1 MSIFHAIVLGLVQGL
16 TEFLPISSSGHLILA
31 PWLFG
36 WNDFVDITNPANGL
50 AIQKAFD
57 TSLHLGTL
65 IAVLFYL
72 RADLVPYVREGIK
85 VVVTPKKAN
94 KTVGRRAWMFV
105 LSAVPAGIA
114 GAIAEEWITEKLG
127 TPAMVAISLMV
138 FGAIL
143 IWADRQ
149 VGTRDVDTFST
160 RDALL
165 IGAAQVIALN
175 PGTSRSGIT
184 ITAARKFG
192 FSRDAAA
199 RVSFLM
205 SVPVIGGAVLLKLAK
220 LAKDGIPDG
229 LLTPMIV
236 GIIAAG
242 ISGWIAMWG
251 MIRLLRSRSFTPFV
265 MYRFVA
271 GFSVLALLAT
281 SFR

>member
-36 WNDFVDITNPANGL
+36 WNDFNDL
-50 AIQKAFD
+50 EIQRAFD
-57 TSLHLGTL
+57 AALHLGTL
-65 IAVLFYL
+65 VAVLFYL
-72 RADLVPYVREGIK
+72 RADLIPYVREGIK
-85 VVVTPKKAN
+85 VVVAPKKAN
-94 KTVGRRAWMFV
+94 KTIGRRAWLFV

-114 GAIAEEWITEKLG
+114 GALAENWITEKLG
-127 TPAMVAISLMV
+127 TPALIAISLML
-138 FGAIL
+138 FGVVL
-143 IWADRQ
+143 VWADRQ
-149 VGTRDVDTFST
+149 TGTRDLDSFST

-165 IGAAQVIALN
+165 IGAAQVLALN

-205 SVPVIGGAVLLKLAK
+205 SVPVIGGAVLLKLTK
-220 LAKDGIPDG
+220 LASDGIPDG
-229 LLTPMIV
+229 LLVPMIV
-236 GIIAAG
+236 GIISAG

-265 MYRFVA
+265 MYRFVV
-271 GFSVLALLAT
+271 GISVLSILAT

>member
-36 WNDFVDITNPANGL
+36 WNDFSNLET
-50 AIQKAFD
+50 QRAFD
-57 TSLHLGTL
+57 AALHLGTL
-65 IAVLFYL
+65 VAVLFYL
-72 RADLVPYVREGIK
+72 RADLVPYVREGMK
-85 VVVTPKKAN
+85 VVVMPKKAN
-94 KTVGRRAWMFV
+94 TTVGRRAWMFV

-114 GAIAEEWITEKLG
+114 GALAEDWITKKLG
-127 TPAMVAISLMV
+127 TPALIAISLMV
-138 FGAIL
+138 FGL
-143 IWADRQ
+143 VLVWADRQ
-149 VGTRDVDTFST
+149 SGTRDLESFST

-165 IGAAQVIALN
+165 IGAAQVLALN

-205 SVPVIGGAVLLKLAK
+205 SVPVIGGAVLLKLTK
-220 LAKDGIPDG
+220 LASDGIPDG
-229 LLTPMIV
+229 LIIPMIV
-236 GIIAAG
+236 GIISAG

-265 MYRFVA
+265 VYRFIA
-271 GFSVLALLAT
+271 GIAVLALLST

>member
-1 MSIFHAIVLGLVQGL
+1 VSIFHAIVLGLVQGL

-36 WNDFVDITNPANGL
+36 WNDFSNLET
-50 AIQKAFD
+50 QRAFD
-57 TSLHLGTL
+57 AALHLGTL
-65 IAVLFYL
+65 VAVLFYL
-72 RADLVPYVREGIK
+72 RADLVPYVREGVK
-85 VVVTPKKAN
+85 MVVAPKKAN
-94 KTVGRRAWMFV
+94 TTIGRRAWMFV

-114 GAIAEEWITEKLG
+114 GALAEDWITKKLG
-127 TPAMVAISLMV
+127 TPALIAISLIV
-138 FGAIL
+138 FGVVL
-143 IWADRQ
+143 VWADRQ
-149 VGTRDVDTFST
+149 TGTRDLDSFST

-165 IGAAQVIALN
+165 IGAAQVLALN

-205 SVPVIGGAVLLKLAK
+205 SVPVIGGAVLLKLTK
-220 LAKDGIPDG
+220 LASDGIPDG
-229 LLTPMIV
+229 LIIPMIV
-236 GIIAAG
+236 GIISAG

-265 MYRFVA
+265 MYRLVA
-271 GFSVLALLAT
+271 GIAVLTLLST

>member
-16 TEFLPISSSGHLILA
+16 TEFLPISSSGHLILT

-36 WNDFVDITNPANGL
+36 WNDFSNLET
-50 AIQKAFD
+50 QRAFD
-57 TSLHLGTL
+57 AALHLGTL
-65 IAVLFYL
+65 VAVLFYL
-72 RADLVPYVREGIK
+72 RADLVPYVREGVR
-85 VVVTPKKAN
+85 VVVAPKKAN
-94 KTVGRRAWMFV
+94 TAIGRRAWMFV

-114 GAIAEEWITEKLG
+114 GALAEDWITKKLG
-127 TPAMVAISLMV
+127 TPALIAISLMV
-138 FGAIL
+138 FGL
-143 IWADRQ
+143 VLVWADRQ
-149 VGTRDVDTFST
+149 TGTRDLDSFST

-165 IGAAQVIALN
+165 IGAAQVLALN

-205 SVPVIGGAVLLKLAK
+205 SVPVIGGAVLLKLTK
-220 LAKDGIPDG
+220 LASDGIPDG
-229 LLTPMIV
+229 LLIPMIV
-236 GIIAAG
+236 GIISAG

-271 GFSVLALLAT
+271 GIAVLALLST

>member
-1 MSIFHAIVLGLVQGL
+1 VSIFHAIVLGLVQGL

-36 WNDFVDITNPANGL
+36 WNDFNDIE
-50 AIQKAFD
+50 IQRAFD
-57 TSLHLGTL
+57 AALHLGTL
-65 IAVLFYL
+65 VAVLFYL
-72 RADLVPYVREGIK
+72 RADLIPYVREGIK
-85 VVVTPKKAN
+85 VVVAPKKAN
-94 KTVGRRAWMFV
+94 KTIGRRAWLFV

-114 GAIAEEWITEKLG
+114 GALAENWITEKLG
-127 TPAMVAISLMV
+127 TPALIAISLML
-138 FGAIL
+138 FGVVL
-143 IWADRQ
+143 VWADRQ
-149 VGTRDVDTFST
+149 TGTRDLDSFSK

-165 IGAAQVIALN
+165 IGAAQVLALN

-205 SVPVIGGAVLLKLAK
+205 SVPVIGGAVLLKLTK
-220 LAKDGIPDG
+220 LASDGIPDG
-229 LLTPMIV
+229 LIIPMIV
-236 GIIAAG
+236 GIVSAG

-265 MYRFVA
+265 MYRFVV
-271 GFSVLALLAT
+271 GISVLSILAT

>member
-1 MSIFHAIVLGLVQGL
+1 MSIIHAIVLGLVQGL
-16 TEFLPISSSGHLILA
+16 TEFLPISSSGHLILT

-36 WNDFVDITNPANGL
+36 WNDFSNLET
-50 AIQKAFD
+50 QRAFD
-57 TSLHLGTL
+57 AALHLGTL
-65 IAVLFYL
+65 VAVLFYL
-72 RADLVPYVREGIK
+72 RTDLVPYVREGIK
-85 VVVTPKKAN
+85 VVVAPKKAN
-94 KTVGRRAWMFV
+94 STIGRRAWMFV

-114 GAIAEEWITEKLG
+114 GALAEDWITKKLG
-127 TPAMVAISLMV
+127 TPALIAISLMV
-138 FGAIL
+138 FGVVL
-143 IWADRQ
+143 VWADRQ
-149 VGTRDVDTFST
+149 TGTRDLESFST

-165 IGAAQVIALN
+165 IGAAQVLALN

-205 SVPVIGGAVLLKLAK
+205 SVPVIGGAVLLKLTK
-220 LAKDGIPDG
+220 LASDGIPDG
-229 LLTPMIV
+229 LIIPMIV
-236 GIIAAG
+236 GIISAG

-271 GFSVLALLAT
+271 GIAVLALLST

>member
-36 WNDFVDITNPANGL
+36 WNDFNDIE
-50 AIQKAFD
+50 IQRAFD
-57 TSLHLGTL
+57 AALHLGTL
-65 IAVLFYL
+65 VAVLFYL
-72 RADLVPYVREGIK
+72 RADLIPYVREGIK
-85 VVVTPKKAN
+85 VVVAPKKAN
-94 KTVGRRAWMFV
+94 KTIGRRAWLFV

-114 GAIAEEWITEKLG
+114 GALAENWITEKLG
-127 TPAMVAISLMV
+127 TPALIAISLML
-138 FGAIL
+138 FGVVL
-143 IWADRQ
+143 VWADRQ
-149 VGTRDVDTFST
+149 TGTRDLDSFST

-165 IGAAQVIALN
+165 IGAAQVLALN

-205 SVPVIGGAVLLKLAK
+205 SVPVIGGAVLLKLTK
-220 LAKDGIPDG
+220 LASDGIPDG
-229 LLTPMIV
+229 LLVPMIV
-236 GIIAAG
+236 GIISAG

-265 MYRFVA
+265 MYRFVV
-271 GFSVLALLAT
+271 GISVLSILAT

>member
-1 MSIFHAIVLGLVQGL
+1 VSIFHAIVLGLVQGL
-16 TEFLPISSSGHLILA
+16 TEFLPISSSGHLILT

-36 WNDFVDITNPANGL
+36 WNDFSNLET
-50 AIQKAFD
+50 QRAFD
-57 TSLHLGTL
+57 AALHLGTL

-72 RADLVPYVREGIK
+72 RADLVPYVREGVR
-85 VVVTPKKAN
+85 VVVAPKKAN
-94 KTVGRRAWMFV
+94 TAIGRRAWMFV

-114 GAIAEEWITEKLG
+114 GALAEDLITKKLG
-127 TPAMVAISLMV
+127 TPALIAISLMV
-138 FGAIL
+138 FGVVL
-143 IWADRQ
+143 VWADRQ
-149 VGTRDVDTFST
+149 TGTRDLDSFST

-165 IGAAQVIALN
+165 IGAAQVLALN

-205 SVPVIGGAVLLKLAK
+205 SVPVIGGAVLLKLTK
-220 LAKDGIPDG
+220 LASDGIPDG
-229 LLTPMIV
+229 LLIPMIV
-236 GIIAAG
+236 GIISAG

-265 MYRFVA
+265 VYRFVA
-271 GFSVLALLAT
+271 GIAVLALLST

>member
-36 WNDFVDITNPANGL
+36 WNDFTNVET
-50 AIQKAFD
+50 QRAFD
-57 TSLHLGTL
+57 VALHLGTL
-65 IAVLFYL
+65 VAVLFYL

-94 KTVGRRAWMFV
+94 TTIGRRAWMFV

-114 GAIAEEWITEKLG
+114 GALAEDWITKKLG
-127 TPAMVAISLMV
+127 TPALIAISLMV
-138 FGAIL
+138 FGVVL
-143 IWADRQ
+143 VWADRQ
-149 VGTRDVDTFST
+149 TGTRDLDSFST

-165 IGAAQVIALN
+165 IGAAQVLALN

-205 SVPVIGGAVLLKLAK
+205 SVPVIGGAVLLKMTK
-220 LAKDGIPDG
+220 LASDGIPDG
-229 LLTPMIV
+229 LIIPMIV
-236 GIIAAG
+236 GIISAG

-271 GFSVLALLAT
+271 GIAVLALLST

>member
-36 WNDFVDITNPANGL
+36 WNDFTNVET
-50 AIQKAFD
+50 QRAFD
-57 TSLHLGTL
+57 VAMHLGTL
-65 IAVLFYL
+65 VAVLFYL

-94 KTVGRRAWMFV
+94 TTIGRRAWMFV

-114 GAIAEEWITEKLG
+114 GAIAEDWITKKLG
-127 TPAMVAISLMV
+127 TPALIAVSLMV
-138 FGAIL
+138 FGL
-143 IWADRQ
+143 VLVWADRQ
-149 VGTRDVDTFST
+149 TGTRDLDSFST

-165 IGAAQVIALN
+165 IGAAQVLALN

-205 SVPVIGGAVLLKLAK
+205 SVPVIGGAVLLKLTK
-220 LAKDGIPDG
+220 LASDGIPDG
-229 LLTPMIV
+229 LIIPMIV
-236 GIIAAG
+236 GIISAG

-271 GFSVLALLAT
+271 GIAVLALLST

>member
-16 TEFLPISSSGHLILA
+16 TEFLPISSSGHLILT

-36 WNDFVDITNPANGL
+36 WNDFSNLET
-50 AIQKAFD
+50 QRAFD
-57 TSLHLGTL
+57 AALHLGTL
-65 IAVLFYL
+65 VAVLFYL
-72 RADLVPYVREGIK
+72 RADLVPYVREGVR
-85 VVVTPKKAN
+85 VVIAPKKAN
-94 KTVGRRAWMFV
+94 TAIGRRAWMFV

-114 GAIAEEWITEKLG
+114 GALAEDWITKKLG
-127 TPAMVAISLMV
+127 TPALIAISLMV
-138 FGAIL
+138 FGVVL
-143 IWADRQ
+143 VWADRQ
-149 VGTRDVDTFST
+149 TGKRDLDSFST

-165 IGAAQVIALN
+165 IGAAQVLALN

-199 RVSFLM
+199 RISFLM
-205 SVPVIGGAVLLKLAK
+205 SVPVIGGAVLLKLTK
-220 LAKDGIPDG
+220 LASDGIPDG
-229 LLTPMIV
+229 LLIPMIV
-236 GIIAAG
+236 GIISAG

-271 GFSVLALLAT
+271 GIAVLALLST

>member
-1 MSIFHAIVLGLVQGL
+1 VSIFHAIVLGLVQGL

-36 WNDFVDITNPANGL
+36 WNDFNDIE
-50 AIQKAFD
+50 IQRAFD
-57 TSLHLGTL
+57 AALHLGTL
-65 IAVLFYL
+65 VAVLFYL
-72 RADLVPYVREGIK
+72 RADLVPYVREGLK
-85 VVVTPKKAN
+85 VVVAPKKAN
-94 KTVGRRAWMFV
+94 KTIGRRAWMFV

-114 GAIAEEWITEKLG
+114 GALAENWITEKLG
-127 TPAMVAISLMV
+127 TPALIAISLML
-138 FGAIL
+138 FGVVL
-143 IWADRQ
+143 VWADRQ
-149 VGTRDVDTFST
+149 TGTRDLDSFST

-165 IGAAQVIALN
+165 IGAAQVLALN

-205 SVPVIGGAVLLKLAK
+205 SVPVIGGAVLLKLTK
-220 LAKDGIPDG
+220 LASDGIPDG
-229 LLTPMIV
+229 LLVPMIV
-236 GIIAAG
+236 GIVSAG

-265 MYRFVA
+265 LYRFVA
-271 GFSVLALLAT
+271 GIGVLSILAT

>member
-1 MSIFHAIVLGLVQGL
+1 VSIFHAIVLGLVQGL

-36 WNDFVDITNPANGL
+36 WNDFVDVANPENGL
-50 AIQKAFD
+50 AIQRAFD
-57 TSLHLGTL
+57 TALHLGTL
-65 IAVLFYL
+65 VAVLFYL

-85 VVVTPKKAN
+85 VVVAPKKAN
-94 KTVGRRAWMFV
+94 KSIGRRAWMFV

-114 GAIAEEWITEKLG
+114 GAIAESWITEKLG
-127 TPAMVAISLMV
+127 TPALIAVSLML
-138 FGAIL
+138 FGVVL

-149 VGTRDVDTFST
+149 TGTRDLDSFTT

-165 IGAAQVIALN
+165 MGAAQVLALN

-184 ITAARKFG
+184 ITAARTFG

-199 RVSFLM
+199 RASFLM
-205 SVPVIGGAVLLKLAK
+205 SVPVIGGAVLLKLTK
-220 LAKDGIPDG
+220 LAKDGIPEG

-271 GFSVLALLAT
+271 GISVLSILAT

>member
-36 WNDFVDITNPANGL
+36 WNDFNDL

-72 RADLVPYVREGIK
+72 RSDLVPYVREGIK
-85 VVVTPKKAN
+85 VVVAPKSAN
-94 KTVGRRAWMFV
+94 IAVGRRAWMFV
-105 LSAVPAGIA
+105 LSAIPAGIA
-114 GAIAEEWITEKLG
+114 GAIAEDWITEKLG
-127 TPAMVAISLMV
+127 TPALVAISLML
-138 FGAIL
+138 FGAVL
-143 IWADRQ
+143 VWADRQ
-149 VGTRDVDTFST
+149 SGTRDLDSFST

-220 LAKDGIPDG
+220 LANDGIPKG
-229 LLTPMIV
+229 FITPMIV
-236 GIIAAG
+236 GVIAAG
-242 ISGWIAMWG
+242 ISGWFAMWG

-271 GFSVLALLAT
+271 GISVLALLAS

>member
-36 WNDFVDITNPANGL
+36 WNDFNDIE
-50 AIQKAFD
+50 IQRAFD
-57 TSLHLGTL
+57 AALHLGTL
-65 IAVLFYL
+65 VAVLFYL
-72 RADLVPYVREGIK
+72 RADLVPYVREGLK
-85 VVVTPKKAN
+85 VVVAPKKAN
-94 KTVGRRAWMFV
+94 KTIGRRAWLFV

-114 GAIAEEWITEKLG
+114 GALAENWITEKLG
-127 TPAMVAISLMV
+127 TPALIAISLML
-138 FGAIL
+138 FGVVL
-143 IWADRQ
+143 VWADKQ
-149 VGTRDVDTFST
+149 TGTRDLDSFST

-165 IGAAQVIALN
+165 IGAAQVLALN

-205 SVPVIGGAVLLKLAK
+205 SVPLIGGAVLLKLTK
-220 LAKDGIPDG
+220 LASDGIPDG
-229 LLTPMIV
+229 LLVPMIV
-236 GIIAAG
+236 GIISAG

-265 MYRFVA
+265 MYRFVV
-271 GFSVLALLAT
+271 GISVLSILAT

>member
-1 MSIFHAIVLGLVQGL
+1 MSIFHAIVLGLIQGL

-36 WNDFVDITNPANGL
+36 WNDFSNIET
-50 AIQKAFD
+50 QRAFD
-57 TSLHLGTL
+57 TALHLGTL
-65 IAVLFYL
+65 VAVLFYL

-85 VVVTPKKAN
+85 LVAAPKKAN
-94 KTVGRRAWMFV
+94 KTIGRRAWMFV

-114 GAIAEEWITEKLG
+114 GALAENWITEKLG
-127 TPAMVAISLMV
+127 TPALIAISLMV
-138 FGAIL
+138 FGVVL
-143 IWADRQ
+143 VWADRQ
-149 VGTRDVDTFST
+149 TGTRDLDSFST

-165 IGAAQVIALN
+165 IGAAQVLALN

-205 SVPVIGGAVLLKLAK
+205 SVPVIGGAVLLKLTK
-220 LAKDGIPDG
+220 LASDGIPDG
-229 LLTPMIV
+229 LIIPMIV
-236 GIIAAG
+236 GIVSAG

-265 MYRFVA
+265 MYRFVV
-271 GFSVLALLAT
+271 GFGVLSILAT

>member
-36 WNDFVDITNPANGL
+36 WNDFNDIE
-50 AIQKAFD
+50 IQRAFD
-57 TSLHLGTL
+57 AALHLGTL
-65 IAVLFYL
+65 VAVLFYL
-72 RADLVPYVREGIK
+72 RADLIPYVREGIK
-85 VVVTPKKAN
+85 VVVAPKKAN
-94 KTVGRRAWMFV
+94 KVVGRRAWMFV

-114 GAIAEEWITEKLG
+114 GAIAENWITEKLG
-127 TPAMVAISLMV
+127 TPALIAISLML
-138 FGAIL
+138 FGVVL
-143 IWADRQ
+143 VWADRQ
-149 VGTRDVDTFST
+149 TGTRDLDSFST

-165 IGAAQVIALN
+165 IGAAQVLALN
-175 PGTSRSGIT
+175 PGTSRSVIT
-184 ITAARKFG
+184 ITAARTFG

-205 SVPVIGGAVLLKLAK
+205 SVPVIGGAVLLKLTK
-220 LAKDGIPDG
+220 LAKDGIPEG

-236 GIIAAG
+236 GIVAAG

-265 MYRFVA
+265 MYRFVV
-271 GFSVLALLAT
+271 GISVLSILAT

>member
-36 WNDFVDITNPANGL
+36 WNDFNDIE
-50 AIQKAFD
+50 IQRAFD
-57 TSLHLGTL
+57 AALHLGTL
-65 IAVLFYL
+65 VAVLFYL
-72 RADLVPYVREGIK
+72 RADLIPYVREGIK
-85 VVVTPKKAN
+85 VVVAPKKAN
-94 KTVGRRAWMFV
+94 KVVGRRAWMFV

-114 GAIAEEWITEKLG
+114 GAIAESWITEKLG
-127 TPAMVAISLMV
+127 TPALIAISLML
-138 FGAIL
+138 FGVVL
-143 IWADRQ
+143 VWADRQ
-149 VGTRDVDTFST
+149 TGTRDLDSFST

-165 IGAAQVIALN
+165 IGAAQVLALN

-184 ITAARKFG
+184 ITAARTFG

-205 SVPVIGGAVLLKLAK
+205 SVPVIGGAVLLKLTK
-220 LAKDGIPDG
+220 LAKDGIPEG

-236 GIIAAG
+236 GIVAAG

-265 MYRFVA
+265 MYRFAV
-271 GFSVLALLAT
+271 GIGVLSLLAT
-281 SFR
+281 SVR

>member
-1 MSIFHAIVLGLVQGL
+1 MSIFHAIVLGLIQGL

-36 WNDFVDITNPANGL
+36 WNDFNDL

-72 RADLVPYVREGIK
+72 RSDLVPYVREGIK
-85 VVVTPKKAN
+85 VVVAPKSAN
-94 KTVGRRAWMFV
+94 IAVGRRAWMFV
-105 LSAVPAGIA
+105 LSAIPAGIA
-114 GAIAEEWITEKLG
+114 GAIAEDWITEKLG
-127 TPAMVAISLMV
+127 TPALVAVSLML
-138 FGAIL
+138 FGAVL
-143 IWADRQ
+143 VWADRQ
-149 VGTRDVDTFST
+149 SGTRDLDSFST

-220 LAKDGIPDG
+220 LANDGIPKG
-229 LLTPMIV
+229 FITPMIV
-236 GIIAAG
+236 GVIAAG
-242 ISGWIAMWG
+242 ISGWFAMWG

-271 GFSVLALLAT
+271 GISVLALLAS

>member
-1 MSIFHAIVLGLVQGL
+1 VSIFHAIVLGLVQGL

-36 WNDFVDITNPANGL
+36 WNDFSNLET
-50 AIQKAFD
+50 QRAFD
-57 TSLHLGTL
+57 AALHLGTL
-65 IAVLFYL
+65 VAVLFYL
-72 RADLVPYVREGIK
+72 RADLVPYVREGIR
-85 VVVTPKKAN
+85 VVVSPKKAN
-94 KTVGRRAWMFV
+94 IAIGRRAWMFV

-114 GAIAEEWITEKLG
+114 GALAEDWITKKLG
-127 TPAMVAISLMV
+127 TPALIAISLMV
-138 FGAIL
+138 FGVVL
-143 IWADRQ
+143 VWADRQ
-149 VGTRDVDTFST
+149 TGTRDLDSFSM

-165 IGAAQVIALN
+165 IGAAQVLALN

-205 SVPVIGGAVLLKLAK
+205 SVPVIGGAVLLKMTK
-220 LAKDGIPDG
+220 LASDGIPDG
-229 LLTPMIV
+229 LLIPMIV
-236 GIIAAG
+236 GIISAG

-271 GFSVLALLAT
+271 GITVLALLST

>member
-1 MSIFHAIVLGLVQGL
+1 MSIFHAIVLGLIQGL

-36 WNDFVDITNPANGL
+36 WNDFNDI

-127 TPAMVAISLMV
+127 TPALVAISLMV

-149 VGTRDVDTFST
+149 VGTRDVYTFST
-160 RDALL
+160 LDALL

>member
-36 WNDFVDITNPANGL
+36 WNDFNDIE
-50 AIQKAFD
+50 IQRAFD
-57 TSLHLGTL
+57 AALHLGTL
-65 IAVLFYL
+65 VAVLFYL
-72 RADLVPYVREGIK
+72 RADLIPYVREGIK
-85 VVVTPKKAN
+85 VVVAPKKAN
-94 KTVGRRAWMFV
+94 KTIGRRAWLFV

-114 GAIAEEWITEKLG
+114 GALAENWITEKLG
-127 TPAMVAISLMV
+127 TPALIAISLML
-138 FGAIL
+138 FGVVL
-143 IWADRQ
+143 VWADRQ
-149 VGTRDVDTFST
+149 TGTRDLDSFST

-165 IGAAQVIALN
+165 IGAAQVLALN

-205 SVPVIGGAVLLKLAK
+205 SVPVIGGAVLLKLTK
-220 LAKDGIPDG
+220 LASDGIPDG
-229 LLTPMIV
+229 LLVPMIV
-236 GIIAAG
+236 GIVSAG

-265 MYRFVA
+265 MYRFVV
-271 GFSVLALLAT
+271 GISVLSILAT

>member
-1 MSIFHAIVLGLVQGL
+1 MSIFHAIVLGLIQGL

-36 WNDFVDITNPANGL
+36 WNDFSNIET
-50 AIQKAFD
+50 QRAFD
-57 TSLHLGTL
+57 TALHLGTL
-65 IAVLFYL
+65 VAVLFYL

-85 VVVTPKKAN
+85 LVAAPKKAN
-94 KTVGRRAWMFV
+94 KTIGRRAWMFV

-114 GAIAEEWITEKLG
+114 GALAENWITEKLG
-127 TPAMVAISLMV
+127 TPALIAISLMV
-138 FGAIL
+138 FGVVL
-143 IWADRQ
+143 VWADSQ
-149 VGTRDVDTFST
+149 TGTRDLDSFST

-165 IGAAQVIALN
+165 IGAAQVLALN

-205 SVPVIGGAVLLKLAK
+205 SVPVIGGAVLLKLTK
-220 LAKDGIPDG
+220 LASDGIPDG
-229 LLTPMIV
+229 LIIPMIV
-236 GIIAAG
+236 GIVSAG

-271 GFSVLALLAT
+271 GIAVLTLLST

>member
-1 MSIFHAIVLGLVQGL
+1 MLGLVQGL

-36 WNDFVDITNPANGL
+36 WNDFNDIE
-50 AIQKAFD
+50 IQRAFD
-57 TSLHLGTL
+57 AALHLGTL
-65 IAVLFYL
+65 VAVLFYL
-72 RADLVPYVREGIK
+72 RADLIPYVREGIK
-85 VVVTPKKAN
+85 VVVAPKKAN
-94 KTVGRRAWMFV
+94 KVVGRRAWMFV

-114 GAIAEEWITEKLG
+114 GAIAENWITEKLG
-127 TPAMVAISLMV
+127 TPALIAISLML
-138 FGAIL
+138 FGVVL
-143 IWADRQ
+143 VWADRQ
-149 VGTRDVDTFST
+149 TGTRDLNSFST

-165 IGAAQVIALN
+165 IGAAQVLALN

-184 ITAARKFG
+184 ITAARTFG

-205 SVPVIGGAVLLKLAK
+205 SVPVIGGAVLLKLTK
-220 LAKDGIPDG
+220 LAKDGIPEG

-236 GIIAAG
+236 GIVAAG

-265 MYRFVA
+265 MYRFAV
-271 GFSVLALLAT
+271 GIGVLSLLAT
-281 SFR
+281 SVR

>member
-36 WNDFVDITNPANGL
+36 WNDFNDL
-50 AIQKAFD
+50 EIQRAFD
-57 TSLHLGTL
+57 AALHLGTL
-65 IAVLFYL
+65 VAVLFYL

-85 VVVTPKKAN
+85 VVVAPKKAN
-94 KTVGRRAWMFV
+94 KTIGRRAWMFV

-114 GAIAEEWITEKLG
+114 GALAENWITEKLG
-127 TPAMVAISLMV
+127 TPALIAISLML
-138 FGAIL
+138 FGVVL
-143 IWADRQ
+143 VWADRQ
-149 VGTRDVDTFST
+149 TGTRDLDSFST

-165 IGAAQVIALN
+165 IGAAQVLALN

-205 SVPVIGGAVLLKLAK
+205 SVPVIGGAVLLKLTK
-220 LAKDGIPDG
+220 LASDGIPDG
-229 LLTPMIV
+229 LLVPMIV
-236 GIIAAG
+236 GIISAG

-265 MYRFVA
+265 MYRFVV
-271 GFSVLALLAT
+271 GISVLSILAT

>member
-36 WNDFVDITNPANGL
+36 WNDFSNLET
-50 AIQKAFD
+50 QRAFD
-57 TSLHLGTL
+57 AALHLGTL
-65 IAVLFYL
+65 VAVLIYL
-72 RADLVPYVREGIK
+72 RADLVPYVREGIR
-85 VVVTPKKAN
+85 VVVAPKKAN
-94 KTVGRRAWMFV
+94 IAIGRRAWTFV

-114 GAIAEEWITEKLG
+114 GALAEDWITKKLG
-127 TPAMVAISLMV
+127 TPALIAISLMV
-138 FGAIL
+138 FGAVL
-143 IWADRQ
+143 VWADRQ
-149 VGTRDVDTFST
+149 TGTRDLDSFST

-165 IGAAQVIALN
+165 IGAAQVLALN

-205 SVPVIGGAVLLKLAK
+205 SVPVIGGAVLLKLTK
-220 LAKDGIPDG
+220 LASDGIPDG
-229 LLTPMIV
+229 LLIPMIV
-236 GIIAAG
+236 GIISAG

-251 MIRLLRSRSFTPFV
+251 MIRLLRSRSFSPFV
-265 MYRFVA
+265 VYRFVA
-271 GFSVLALLAT
+271 GIAVLTLLST

>member
-1 MSIFHAIVLGLVQGL
+1 VSIFHAIVLGLIQGL

-36 WNDFVDITNPANGL
+36 WNDFSNIET
-50 AIQKAFD
+50 QRAFD
-57 TSLHLGTL
+57 TALHLGTL
-65 IAVLFYL
+65 VAVLFYL

-85 VVVTPKKAN
+85 LVAAPKKAN
-94 KTVGRRAWMFV
+94 KTIGRRAWMFV

-114 GAIAEEWITEKLG
+114 GALAENWITEKLG
-127 TPAMVAISLMV
+127 TPALIAISLMV
-138 FGAIL
+138 FGVVL
-143 IWADRQ
+143 VWADRQ
-149 VGTRDVDTFST
+149 IGTRDLDSFST

-165 IGAAQVIALN
+165 IGAAQVLALN

-205 SVPVIGGAVLLKLAK
+205 SVPVIGGAVLLKLTK
-220 LAKDGIPDG
+220 LASDGIPDG
-229 LLTPMIV
+229 LIIPMIV
-236 GIIAAG
+236 GIVSAG

-271 GFSVLALLAT
+271 GIAVLTLLST

>member
-36 WNDFVDITNPANGL
+36 WNDFNDIE
-50 AIQKAFD
+50 IQRAFD
-57 TSLHLGTL
+57 AALHLGTL
-65 IAVLFYL
+65 VAVLFYL
-72 RADLVPYVREGIK
+72 RADLIPYVREGIK
-85 VVVTPKKAN
+85 VVVAPKKAN
-94 KTVGRRAWMFV
+94 KTIGRRAWMFV

-114 GAIAEEWITEKLG
+114 GAIAENWITEKLG
-127 TPAMVAISLMV
+127 TPALIAISLML
-138 FGAIL
+138 FGVVL
-143 IWADRQ
+143 VWADRQ
-149 VGTRDVDTFST
+149 TGTRDLDSFST

-165 IGAAQVIALN
+165 IGAAQVLALN

-184 ITAARKFG
+184 ITAARTFG

-205 SVPVIGGAVLLKLAK
+205 SVPVIGGAVLLKLTK
-220 LAKDGIPDG
+220 LAKDGIPEG

-236 GIIAAG
+236 GIVAAG

-265 MYRFVA
+265 MYRFVV
-271 GFSVLALLAT
+271 GIGVLSLLAT
-281 SFR
+281 SVR

>member
-1 MSIFHAIVLGLVQGL
+1 VSIFHAIVLGLVQGL

-36 WNDFVDITNPANGL
+36 WNDFSNLET
-50 AIQKAFD
+50 QRAFD
-57 TSLHLGTL
+57 AALHLGTL
-65 IAVLFYL
+65 VAVLFYL
-72 RADLVPYVREGIK
+72 RADLVPYVREGIR
-85 VVVTPKKAN
+85 VVVSPKKAN
-94 KTVGRRAWMFV
+94 IAIGQRAWMFV

-114 GAIAEEWITEKLG
+114 GALAEDWITKKLG
-127 TPAMVAISLMV
+127 TPALIAISLMV
-138 FGAIL
+138 FGVAL
-143 IWADRQ
+143 VWADRQ
-149 VGTRDVDTFST
+149 TGTRDLDSFST

-165 IGAAQVIALN
+165 IGAAQVLALN

-205 SVPVIGGAVLLKLAK
+205 SVPVIGGAVLLKLTK
-220 LAKDGIPDG
+220 LASDGIPDG
-229 LLTPMIV
+229 LLIPMIV
-236 GIIAAG
+236 GIISAG

-265 MYRFVA
+265 VYRFVA
-271 GFSVLALLAT
+271 GIAVLTLLST

>member
-36 WNDFVDITNPANGL
+36 WNDFNDIE
-50 AIQKAFD
+50 IQRAFD
-57 TSLHLGTL
+57 AALHLGTL
-65 IAVLFYL
+65 VAVLFYL
-72 RADLVPYVREGIK
+72 RADLVPYVREGLK
-85 VVVTPKKAN
+85 VVVAPKKAN
-94 KTVGRRAWMFV
+94 KTIGRRAWMFV

-114 GAIAEEWITEKLG
+114 GALAENWITEKLG
-127 TPAMVAISLMV
+127 TPALIAISLML
-138 FGAIL
+138 FGVVL
-143 IWADRQ
+143 VWADRQ
-149 VGTRDVDTFST
+149 TGTRDLDSFST

-165 IGAAQVIALN
+165 IGAAQVLALN

-205 SVPVIGGAVLLKLAK
+205 SVPVIGGAVLLKLTK
-220 LAKDGIPDG
+220 LASDGIPDG
-229 LLTPMIV
+229 LLVPMIV
-236 GIIAAG
+236 GIISAG

-265 MYRFVA
+265 MYRFVV
-271 GFSVLALLAT
+271 GISVLSILAT